1 MKGRKPNPPH
11 LHVLNGNPGKRPIK
25 KLSAIEPVG
34 DAPGHLTP
42 DQARSWNEIRALVP
56 EEVGKPDE
64 ILVELLAR
72 SVSEMRTSGF
82 TASVA
87 GEIRRLCAELYL
99 SPTSRIRIAGTG
111 KGDEPNEY
119 SEFV

>member
-1 MKGRKPNPPH
+1 MKGRKPNPPQ

-25 KLSAIEPVG
+25 KLGEVEPVG

-56 EEVGKPDE
+56 DEVGKPDE

-72 SVSEMRTSGF
+72 SVSEMRSSGF

-87 GEIRRLCAELYL
+87 GEIRRLCGELYL
-99 SPTSRIRIAGTG
+99 TPASRIRIAAPRKDGEEN
-111 KGDEPNEY
+111 DF